1 MISCFCQNNITDP
14 KCFLCLSP
22 YIFSLHRLLFSSL
35 FLFSY
40 FPSQLTDFENT
51 VHHLR
56 QKAGNLKRLNI
67 GCNRFCADRQLS
79 LQSALLAM
87 KHLSSVQTGKLFL
100 RLGQLFSSP
109 LEKSRDSGESL
120 EGELD
125 IICGDFAR
133 GQDDWRLRTVA
144 KMLLKLKLYFPLL
157 ESVDENALPRS

>member
-1 MISCFCQNNITDP
+1 MFPLLISIYFRFIVSH
-14 KCFLCLSP
+14 FLLS
-22 YIFSLHRLLFSSL
+22 S
-35 FLFSY
+35 FSY

-79 LQSALLAM
+79 LQSALLTM
-87 KHLSSVQTGKLFL
+87 KHLSSVQTGKLIL
-100 RLGQLFSSP
+100 NLGQLFSSP
-109 LEKSRDSGESL
+109 LEKSCDSGENL

-125 IICGDFAR
+125 IICRDFAR
-133 GQDDWRLRTVA
+133 GQDDRRLRTVA
-144 KMLLKLKLYFPLL
+144 KMLLKLKLNFPLL

>member
-79 LQSALLAM
+79 LQSALLTM

-109 LEKSRDSGESL
+109 LEKSRDSGEIL

-157 ESVDENALPRS
+157 KV